1 MLIKFATNFS
11 KKASAMNQPITVKD
25 KQFILSIS
33 NSEIQKSIQKVADQ
47 INRDYEGKEIFFIGV
62 LNGVFM
68 YAADL
73 LKKITVPCQISF
85 TKVASYEGTQSTG
98 TIKQLI
104 GMPEGIEGRHV
115 VILEDIVDTG
125 FTMRE
130 ILKQLKA
137 HNPAD
142 VKIATLLFKPNSFKE
157 SYNVDYRAMEI
168 PNAFIVGY
176 GLDYDGYGRNLPD
189 IYTVVG

>member
-33 NSEIQKSIQKVADQ
+33 NSEIQNSIQKVADQ
-47 INRDYEGKEIFFIGV
+47 INRDYQGKEIFFIGV

-130 ILKQLKA
+130 ILKQLQA

>member
-85 TKVASYEGTQSTG
+85 TKVASYEGTHSTG

-130 ILKQLKA
+130 ILKQMQA

-189 IYTVVG
+189 IYTVVN

>member
-1 MLIKFATNFS
+1 
-11 KKASAMNQPITVKD
+11 MNQPITVKD

-33 NSEIQKSIQKVADQ
+33 NDEIQKSIQKVADK

-73 LKKITVPCQISF
+73 MKKITVPCQISF
-85 TKVASYEGTQSTG
+85 TKVASYQGTQSTG
-98 TIKQLI
+98 KVKQLI
-104 GMPEGIEGRHV
+104 GLPEDIAGKHV

-125 FTMRE
+125 FTMKE
-130 ILKQLKA
+130 ILRQLDGL
-137 HNPAD
+137 HPAD
-142 VKIATLLFKPNSFKE
+142 IKIATLLFKPNSFKE
-157 SYNVDYRAMEI
+157 SYKVDYRAMEI

-189 IYTVVG
+189 IYTVVN

>member
-1 MLIKFATNFS
+1 
-11 KKASAMNQPITVKD
+11 MNQPITVKD

-33 NSEIQKSIQKVADQ
+33 NEEIQKNIQKVADR
-47 INRDYEGKEIFFIGV
+47 INADYAGKEIFFIGV

-85 TKVASYEGTQSTG
+85 TKVASYQGTQSTG

-130 ILKQLKA
+130 ILNQLQA
-137 HNPAD
+137 HKPAD
-142 VKIATLLFKPNSFKE
+142 IKIATLLFKPNSFKE

-189 IYTVVG
+189 IYTVVN

>member
-73 LKKITVPCQISF
+73 LKKIIVPCQISF

-130 ILKQLKA
+130 ILKQLQA

-189 IYTVVG
+189 IYTVVN

>member
-189 IYTVVG
+189 IYTVVN

>member
-85 TKVASYEGTQSTG
+85 TKVASYE
-98 TIKQLI
+98 
-104 GMPEGIEGRHV
+104 
-115 VILEDIVDTG
+115 
-125 FTMRE
+125 
-130 ILKQLKA
+130 
-137 HNPAD
+137 
-142 VKIATLLFKPNSFKE
+142 
-157 SYNVDYRAMEI
+157 
-168 PNAFIVGY
+168 
-176 GLDYDGYGRNLPD
+176 NL
-189 IYTVVG
+189 YV

>member
-1 MLIKFATNFS
+1 
-11 KKASAMNQPITVKD
+11 MNQQITVKD

-33 NSEIQKSIQKVADQ
+33 NEEIQNSVQKVADR
-47 INRDYEGKEIFFIGV
+47 INADYAGKEIFFIGV

-85 TKVASYEGTQSTG
+85 TKVASYHGTQSTG
-98 TIKQLI
+98 AVKQLI
-104 GMPEGIEGRHV
+104 GMPEGIEGRYV

-130 ILKQLKA
+130 ILNQLQA
-137 HNPAD
+137 HKPAD
-142 VKIATLLFKPNSFKE
+142 IKIATLLFKPNSFKE
-157 SYNVDYRAMEI
+157 SYKVDYRAMEI
-168 PNAFIVGY
+168 PDAFIVGY

-189 IYTVVG
+189 IYTVVN

>member
-1 MLIKFATNFS
+1 
-11 KKASAMNQPITVKD
+11 MNQPITVKD

-33 NSEIQKSIQKVADQ
+33 NEEIQNSIQKVADQ
-47 INRDYEGKEIFFIGV
+47 INRDYQGKEIFFIGV

-85 TKVASYEGTQSTG
+85 TKVASYQGTQSTG

-157 SYNVDYRAMEI
+157 SYIIDYRAMEI

-189 IYTVVG
+189 IYTVVN